1 MDDRIREPAPYEAPN
16 PPKKMLDQATSH
28 LQMLGAIDL
37 DGFNQWVIH
46 NPGGVCVL
54 MQALL
59 DRLPIPT
66 REAMIQSIAAQS
78 VAQGGEW
85 QKCYS
90 AIIKALAAMVNV
102 HTPDKLFDPNAIPRD
117 PVMDQITRIKIAI
130 DAYSKDADRAT
141 TTPATGSG
149 GDAVG
154 CLTISRWR
162 GVDAMVNHDFD
173 YYGNLPNGSYS
184 LYTHPATAGGD
195 AGGA

>member
-78 VAQGGEW
+78 VAQGGIPNGWTIREEHGALLVGSPIGGPGSKW
-85 QKCYS
+85 M
-90 AIIKALAAMVNV
+90 ALEDRGTLERRLLIALAQTLM
-102 HTPDKLFDPNAIPRD
+102 TP
-117 PVMDQITRIKIAI
+117 
-130 DAYSKDADRAT
+130 
-141 TTPATGSG
+141 TPA
-149 GDAVG
+149 
-154 CLTISRWR
+154 
-162 GVDAMVNHDFD
+162 
-173 YYGNLPNGSYS
+173 P
-184 LYTHPATAGGD
+184 AGGD
-195 AGGA
+195 AGDSDRG